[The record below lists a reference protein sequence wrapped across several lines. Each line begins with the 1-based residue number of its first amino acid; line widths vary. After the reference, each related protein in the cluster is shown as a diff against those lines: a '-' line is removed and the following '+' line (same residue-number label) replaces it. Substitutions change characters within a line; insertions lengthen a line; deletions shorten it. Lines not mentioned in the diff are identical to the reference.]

1 MPSAHALSGKARVAF
16 DARQCGTPSAGP
28 TLHNPGRAP
37 RATLLTPFSKFME
50 TSAQPDSSVLYV
62 TPDGLACG
70 ARRRRPMRNLLS
82 DLRFSLRILRRN
94 PGFSIAAILVL
105 ALGIGANTAIFSVVN
120 AVLLRPLPY
129 EDSSRIMQ
137 VWHVPPPKSFP
148 GLTFFSVSPAN
159 YLDWESQSS
168 SFEQMAAYGFH
179 SFTFGGK
186 DRPEAIQGATV
197 APDFFALLRVHPFL
211 GRTFSPDENRPGQG
225 HVVLLGYKFWR
236 DHLASDPSIVGR
248 DVTLDGEHYSIA
260 GVMPDKFQFPNWAQV
275 WVPLAWTGQNR
286 AVRGNHNY
294 LVIARLKRAV
304 DIRQAQAELS
314 AVSTRLEQLYPED
327 NKGWGATI
335 LPLRE
340 QLVGDVRPA
349 LLVLLG
355 AVAFVLLIACAN
367 VANLVLAKTLARRR
381 EIAIRTALGATRLTV
396 LRQIL
401 SETVLL
407 SVAGGALGLFLARF
421 GITLIVKVLGDKI
434 PHFMEI
440 TLDTQV
446 LAFTLLLSVV
456 AGILAGLI
464 PSLRFTRT
472 DVNEALKQGQSR
484 GSSDSS
490 GSKTRGLLVVSEV
503 ALSLVLLIG
512 AGLMIRSLLQLS
524 SVQPGF
530 DPNNVL
536 TARLTVPGTKFS
548 SPAAQISF
556 YDQVLRQV
564 RATPGVESAGLI
576 DSLPIDDGGS
586 HQPVAVE
593 GQPVVPMAD
602 QPEVDV
608 RLISPGY
615 LHAMRIPVLRGR
627 DLSDADAAGRPPVVF
642 ISESMAKRFWPNE
655 NPIGKHITLTFFPG
669 VVREVA
675 GVVGDVKQ
683 DSLDQTRPV
692 ETLYWP
698 LGQLTVPPSETWRS
712 LGMSLAVRTS
722 ADPSSV
728 ISGVTSA
735 VHQVDPQTPAVGV
748 VTMEGLISASLSPQR
763 FNVLLLG
770 AFAGLAL
777 VLAAVGIYSVLSY
790 SVRRR
795 VREIGIRM
803 ALGATPSDVLQ
814 MVVADGMKPILLG
827 VALGLAAAFALSRVV
842 TSLIYGVRATDPLT
856 FAGVALLLVAV
867 GLLATILP
875 AYRATRVEPVR
886 TLREE

>member
-1 MPSAHALSGKARVAF
+1 MSPL
-16 DARQCGTPSAGP
+16 
-28 TLHNPGRAP
+28 
-37 RATLLTPFSKFME
+37 M
-50 TSAQPDSSVLYV
+50 SSLGVSR
-62 TPDGLACG
+62 GCLA
-70 ARRRRPMRNLLS
+70 MRNLVA
-82 DLRFSLRILRRN
+82 DFRFGLRILLRN
-94 PGFSIAAILVL
+94 PGFTLAAIFVL
-105 ALGIGANTAIFSVVN
+105 ALGIGANTAIFSIVN

-129 EDSSRIMQ
+129 QDASRIMQ
-137 VWHVPPPKSFP
+137 VWHVPPAKSFP
-148 GLTFFSVSPAN
+148 GMSLFSVSPAN
-159 YLDWESQSS
+159 YLDWQSQNR
-168 SFEQMAAYGFH
+168 SFEQMAAYGFE
-179 SFTFGGK
+179 SFNVGGGE
-186 DRPEAIQGATV
+186 RPEAIRGAAV
-197 APDFFALLRVHPFL
+197 APGFFSILRVQTVL
-211 GRTFSPDENRPGQG
+211 GRTFSPEEDRPGQG
-225 HVVLLGYKFWR
+225 HVVILGHTLWR
-236 DHLASDPSIVGR
+236 DHFGADTGIVGR
-248 DVTLDGEHYSIA
+248 NVLLDGQTYTVV
-260 GVMPDKFQFPNWAQV
+260 GVMPPKFKFPAWAEL
-275 WVPLAWTGQNR
+275 WVPLAWSNEKR

-294 LVIARLKRAV
+294 MVIGRLKPEVAV
-304 DIRQAQAELS
+304 QQAKADLS
-314 AVSTRLEQLYPED
+314 AISARLEQQYPED
-327 NKGWGATI
+327 DKGWGATVV
-335 LPLRE
+335 PLRE
-340 QLVGDVRPA
+340 EISGDVRPA

-367 VANLVLAKTLARRR
+367 VANLVLAKTLARKK
-381 EIAIRTALGATRLTV
+381 EIAIRTSLGASRAAV

-401 SETVLL
+401 AETLLL
-407 SVAGGALGLFLARF
+407 SLAGGALGLFLARF
-421 GITLIVKVLGDKI
+421 CITLIQKFLTDRL
-434 PHFMEI
+434 PSSTEI
-440 TLDTQV
+440 TLDAPV
-446 LAFTLLLSVV
+446 LAFTVFLALL
-456 AGILAGLI
+456 AGILAGLL
-464 PSLRFTRT
+464 PAVRFTRT

-512 AGLMIRSLLQLS
+512 AGLMIRSLLRLS

-608 RLISPGY
+608 RMISPGY
-615 LHAMRIPVLRGR
+615 LHAMCIPVLRGR
-627 DLSDADAAGRPPVVF
+627 DLNDADVAGRPPVVF

-698 LGQLTVPPSETWRS
+698 LSQLTVPPSEAWRS
-712 LGMSLAVRTS
+712 FGMSLVVRTS
-722 ADPSSV
+722 ADPASAT
-728 ISGVTSA
+728 SGVTSA
-735 VHQVDPQTPAVGV
+735 VHQVDPETPVVGV

-827 VALGLAAAFALSRVV
+827 VALGLAIAFALSRVV

-875 AYRATRVEPVR
+875 AHRATRVEPVR

>member
-1 MPSAHALSGKARVAF
+1 
-16 DARQCGTPSAGP
+16 
-28 TLHNPGRAP
+28 
-37 RATLLTPFSKFME
+37 
-50 TSAQPDSSVLYV
+50 
-62 TPDGLACG
+62 
-70 ARRRRPMRNLLS
+70 MRNLVA
-82 DLRFSLRILRRN
+82 DFRYGLRILLRN
-94 PGFSIAAILVL
+94 PGFTLAAIVVL
-105 ALGIGANTAIFSVVN
+105 ALGIGANSAIFSIVN

-129 EDSSRIMQ
+129 QDASRIMQ
-137 VWHVPPPKSFP
+137 VWHVPPAKSFP
-148 GLTFFSVSPAN
+148 GMSFFSVSPAN
-159 YLDWESQSS
+159 YLDWQSQNR
-168 SFEQMAAYGFH
+168 SFEQLAAYGFE
-179 SFTFGGK
+179 SFNVGGGE
-186 DRPEAIQGATV
+186 RPEAIRGAAV
-197 APDFFALLRVHPFL
+197 APGFFSILRAQPVL
-211 GRTFSPDENRPGQG
+211 GRTFAAEEDRPGQG
-225 HVVLLGYKFWR
+225 HVVILGHTLWR
-236 DHLASDPSIVGR
+236 DHFAADPGIVGR
-248 DVTLDGEHYSIA
+248 NVLLDGQTYTVI
-260 GVMPDKFQFPNWAQV
+260 GVMPPKFKFPGWADL
-275 WVPLAWTGQNR
+275 WVPLAWSNEKR

-294 LVIARLKRAV
+294 LVIGRLKPEVAV
-304 DIRQAQAELS
+304 QQAKADLS
-314 AVSTRLEQLYPED
+314 AISARLEQQYPED
-327 NKGWGATI
+327 DKGWGATV
-335 LPLRE
+335 LSLRE
-340 QLVGDVRPA
+340 QIVGDVRPA

-367 VANLVLAKTLARRR
+367 VTNLVLAKTLARKK
-381 EIAIRTALGATRLTV
+381 EMAIRTSLGASRAAV

-401 SETVLL
+401 AETLLL
-407 SVAGGALGLFLARF
+407 SLAGGTVGLFLARF
-421 GITLIVKVLGDKI
+421 GIALIQKFLADRL
-434 PHFMEI
+434 PSSTEI
-440 TLDTQV
+440 TLDAQV
-446 LAFTLLLSVV
+446 LAFTLFLALF
-456 AGILAGLI
+456 AGILAGLL
-464 PSLRFTRT
+464 PAVRFTRT

-484 GSSDSS
+484 GSSDSG

-512 AGLMIRSLLQLS
+512 AGLMIRTLLRLG

-536 TARLTVPGTKFS
+536 TARLTVPGAKFS

-556 YDQVLRQV
+556 YEQVLGRV

-576 DSLPIDDGGS
+576 DSLPMDDGGS

-593 GQPVVPMAD
+593 GQPFVPMAD

-615 LHAMRIPVLRGR
+615 LRAMRVPVSRGR
-627 DLSDADAAGRPPVVF
+627 DLNDADVAGRPPVVF
-642 ISESMAKRFWPNE
+642 ISESMAKRFWPIE

-698 LGQLTVPPSETWRS
+698 LSQLAVPPSETWHS
-712 LGMSLAVRTS
+712 FGMSLAVRTS
-722 ADPSSV
+722 ADPASA

-735 VHQVDPQTPAVGV
+735 VHQVDPETPVVSV

-777 VLAAVGIYSVLSY
+777 VLAVVGIYSVLSY

-803 ALGATPSDVLQ
+803 ALGATHSDILH
-814 MVVADGMKPILLG
+814 MVVADGMKPIFLG
-827 VALGLAAAFALSRVV
+827 VTIGLAAALALSRVV

-867 GLLATILP
+867 GLFATILP